1 MLNAN
6 KIRWMTRASIYEKEE
21 GREDLARNSFFASD
35 YVRYRLLKN
44 FISVTLAAVLILMIY
59 LLCRVEYV
67 MTLAAEMNLGPFIR
81 QIVSLYLIVVLVYT
95 GIGALVYSWQYV
107 KSRKRIKKY
116 YRMLKLIEKY
126 GKEDGR

>member
-81 QIVSLYLIVVLVYT
+81 QIVSLYLIVVLIYT